1 MSTPLPPLDPVLAP
15 APERVPLGRFGRF
28 RRTLAELH
36 VRLRTEGEAP
46 ARQAAAIGVGLFIG
60 CSPFYGFHFPLCVF
74 AARVLRLSQL
84 KTYLAS
90 NVSLPFIA
98 PFLFYAEVEVGRF
111 LRGAPPLALHPAQL
125 RTMPLG
131 RFGADLAVGAL
142 AVGATLGLLG
152 ALIAYRAAVS
162 ARRHPEIEALI
173 AAASRRYLDCGMFA
187 WEFVRGKL
195 RHDPLYFGVVGRG
208 LVATVGAS
216 EAKDLKDSKDCKDEK
231 DEEGEARGV
240 VLDLGCGRGIL
251 FSLILAV
258 HEIGARPPGWL
269 PTPKGLRLIGYE
281 GRPKIAAQAKKA
293 LGDEAEISSVDLATA
308 ELPRCRV
315 ALLLDVLHYLP
326 AGAQEKL
333 LDRVAAALEP
343 GGVLL
348 LRDADAD
355 GGGRYWTTRAQERLA
370 ALARG
375 DFRQRF
381 AYRGA
386 REWRGL
392 LEARGLVTETTSLSE
407 GTPYANVLVVGR
419 KTENTALS

>member
-1 MSTPLPPLDPVLAP
+1 MSAKVPPVDPILAP
-15 APERVPLGRFGRF
+15 TPERVPLGRFGRF

-36 VRLRTEGEAP
+36 VRIRTEGESP

-60 CSPFYGFHFPLCVF
+60 CTPLYGFHFPICVF

-90 NVSLPFIA
+90 NISLPFIA
-98 PFLFYAEVEVGRF
+98 PFLIIAEVEVGRF
-111 LRGAPPLALHPAQL
+111 LRGAPPLALNPAQL

-131 RFGADLAVGAL
+131 RFGADLGLGSLVVGAI
-142 AVGATLGLLG
+142 LGLLG
-152 ALIAYRAAVS
+152 ALIAYRAALS

-173 AAASRRYLDCGMFA
+173 AAASRRYLDCGMFP

-208 LVATVGAS
+208 LVATES
-216 EAKDLKDSKDCKDEK
+216 DEP
-231 DEEGEARGV
+231 GV
-240 VLDLGCGRGIL
+240 ILDLGCGRGIL

-258 HEIGARPPGWL
+258 HEIGARPPDWQ

-281 GRPKIAAQAKKA
+281 GRGKIAAQAQKA
-293 LGDEAEISSVDLATA
+293 LGDEAEISTADLSTA
-308 ELPRCRV
+308 ELPRCRM

-326 AGAQEKL
+326 AQAQENL

-348 LRDADAD
+348 LRDADAE
-355 GGGRYWTTRAQERLA
+355 GGGRYWATRLQERLA

-381 AYRGA
+381 HYRSA
-386 REWRGL
+386 REWRRL
-392 LEARGLVTETTSLSE
+392 LEARGLATETSPLSE

-419 KTENTALS
+419 KG

>member
-1 MSTPLPPLDPVLAP
+1 MSAPVPPLDPVLTP

-90 NVSLPFIA
+90 NISLPFIA

-125 RTMPLG
+125 RSMPLG
-131 RFGADLAVGAL
+131 RFGADLLLGAL
-142 AVGATLGLLG
+142 AVGITLGLLG

-173 AAASRRYLDCGMFA
+173 AAASRRYLDCGMFP

-208 LVATVGAS
+208 LAATEVKGI
-216 EAKDLKDSKDCKDEK
+216 EDEK
-231 DEEGEARGV
+231 DDDPERGV

-258 HEIGARPPGWL
+258 HEIGARPPGWE
-269 PTPKGLRLIGYE
+269 PTPRGLRLIGFE
-281 GRPKIAAQAKKA
+281 GRGKIAAQAKKA
-293 LGDEAEISSVDLATA
+293 LGDEAEISNADLATA

-326 AGAQEKL
+326 AAAQENL

-343 GGVLL
+343 GGTLL

-355 GGGRYWTTRAQERLA
+355 GGGRFWATRVQERLA
-370 ALARG
+370 ALARN

-381 AYRGA
+381 RYRSA
-386 REWRGL
+386 REWRGM
-392 LEARGLVTETTSLSE
+392 LEARGLTTETAPLSE

-419 KTENTALS
+419 KAAG

>member
-1 MSTPLPPLDPVLAP
+1 MSDPVLAP
-15 APERVPLGRFGRF
+15 SPERVPLGRFGRF

-125 RTMPLG
+125 KDIPLG
-131 RFGADLAVGAL
+131 RFGADLLLGAL
-142 AVGATLGLLG
+142 AVGTTLGLLG

-173 AAASRRYLDCGMFA
+173 AAASKRYLDCGMFA

-216 EAKDLKDSKDCKDEK
+216 TPKDLKDFKDSKDGK
-231 DEEGEARGV
+231 GEDGERGV

-269 PTPKGLRLIGYE
+269 PTPQGLRLIGFE
-281 GRPKIAAQAKKA
+281 GRPKIASQAQKA
-293 LGDEAEISSVDLATA
+293 LGGEAEIFTDDLASA

-326 AGAQEKL
+326 ASAQENL

-348 LRDADAD
+348 LRDADAEAR
-355 GGGRYWTTRAQERLA
+355 GRYWATRVQERLA
-370 ALARG
+370 ALVRG

-381 AYRGA
+381 RYRSA
-386 REWRGL
+386 REWRGM
-392 LEARGLVTETTSLSE
+392 LEARGLVTDTAPLSE

-419 KTENTALS
+419 KV

>member
-1 MSTPLPPLDPVLAP
+1 MSDPVLASP
-15 APERVPLGRFGRF
+15 PERVPLGRFGRF

-131 RFGADLAVGAL
+131 RFGADLLLGAL
-142 AVGATLGLLG
+142 AVGATLGLVG

-173 AAASRRYLDCGMFA
+173 GAASRRYLDCGMFA

-208 LVATVGAS
+208 LVANGS
-216 EAKDLKDSKDCKDEK
+216 DEP
-231 DEEGEARGV
+231 GSI
-240 VLDLGCGRGIL
+240 LDLGCGRGIL

-269 PTPKGLRLIGYE
+269 PTPKGLRLIGFE

-293 LGDEAEISSVDLATA
+293 LGDEAEISTANLATV

-326 AGAQEKL
+326 AAAQENL
-333 LDRVAAALEP
+333 LDRVVGALEP

-348 LRDADAD
+348 LRDADAE
-355 GGGRYWTTRAQERLA
+355 GGGSYWATRVQERLA

-375 DFRQRF
+375 DFSQRF
-381 AYRGA
+381 AYRSA
-386 REWRGL
+386 REWRRL
-392 LEARGLVTETTSLSE
+392 LEARGLATETTPLSE

-419 KTENTALS
+419 NAATKSSPAP

>member
-1 MSTPLPPLDPVLAP
+1 MSAPLPPLDPALAAP
-15 APERVPLGRFGRF
+15 PERVPLGRIGRF

-98 PFLFYAEVEVGRF
+98 PFLFYAEIEVGRF

-131 RFGADLAVGAL
+131 RFGADL
-142 AVGATLGLLG
+142 LLG
-152 ALIAYRAAVS
+152 ALVVGTVLGLAGAFIAYRSAIS
-162 ARRHPEIEALI
+162 ARRHPELEALI
-173 AAASRRYLDCGMFA
+173 DTASRRYLDCGMFA

-208 LVATVGAS
+208 LAAEGS
-216 EAKDLKDSKDCKDEK
+216 DDEH
-231 DEEGEARGV
+231 GV

-258 HEIGARPPGWL
+258 HEIGARPPEWL
-269 PTPKGLRLIGYE
+269 PTPHGLRLIGFE

-293 LGDEAEISSVDLATA
+293 LGEKAEISTVDLATA

-326 AGAQEKL
+326 AEVQENL
-333 LDRVAAALEP
+333 LDRAAGALEP

-348 LRDADAD
+348 LRDADAE
-355 GGGRYWTTRAQERLA
+355 GGGRFIATRLQERIG

-381 AYRGA
+381 HYRSA
-386 REWRGL
+386 EAWRRL
-392 LEARGLVTETTSLSE
+392 LEARGLATETAPLSE

-419 KTENTALS
+419 KG

>member
-1 MSTPLPPLDPVLAP
+1 MSAKVPPVEPILAP
-15 APERVPLGRFGRF
+15 APARVPLGRFGRF

-36 VRLRTEGEAP
+36 VRLRTEGESP
-46 ARQAAAIGVGLFIG
+46 PRQAAAIGVGLFIG
-60 CSPFYGFHFPLCVF
+60 CTPLYGFHFPLCVL

-98 PFLFYAEVEVGRF
+98 PFLVIAELEVGRF
-111 LRGAPPLALHPAQL
+111 LRGAPPLALHPSQL

-131 RFGADLAVGAL
+131 QFGADLALGSVVVGT
-142 AVGATLGLLG
+142 VLGLLG
-152 ALIAYRAAVS
+152 ALIAYRAALL
-162 ARRHPEIEALI
+162 ARHHPEIEALI
-173 AAASRRYLDCGMFA
+173 DTASRRYLDCGMFA

-208 LVATVGAS
+208 LVATVEAD
-216 EAKDLKDSKDCKDEK
+216 EAKDLKG
-231 DEEGEARGV
+231 EEAERGV

-281 GRPKIAAQAKKA
+281 GRPKIAEQAQKA
-293 LGDEAEISSVDLATA
+293 LGDHAEISTADLSTA
-308 ELPRCRV
+308 ELPRCRM

-326 AGAQEKL
+326 AQAQEDL

-348 LRDADAD
+348 LRDADAE
-355 GGGRYWTTRAQERLA
+355 GGGRYWATRAQERLA

-381 AYRGA
+381 HYRSA
-386 REWRGL
+386 REWRRL
-392 LEARGLVTETTSLSE
+392 LEARGLVTETAPLSE

-419 KTENTALS
+419 KAAD

>member
-1 MSTPLPPLDPVLAP
+1 MSAPPISPPL
-15 APERVPLGRFGRF
+15 PERVPLGRLGRF

-46 ARQAAAIGVGLFIG
+46 PRQAAAIGVGLFIG

-125 RTMPLG
+125 KTMPLG
-131 RFGADLAVGAL
+131 LFGADLLLGALVVGAS
-142 AVGATLGLLG
+142 LGLLG

-173 AAASRRYLDCGMFA
+173 DAASRRYLDCGMFA

-195 RHDPLYFGVVGRG
+195 RHDPLYFGVVERG

-216 EAKDLKDSKDCKDEK
+216 TPKDLKDGKDRKDEQG
-231 DEEGEARGV
+231 EEGEEGERGV

-269 PTPKGLRLIGYE
+269 PTPQGLRLIGFE

-293 LGDEAEISSVDLATA
+293 LGDEAEISTVDLATA
-308 ELPRCRV
+308 ELPRSRV

-326 AGAQEKL
+326 AAAQENL
-333 LDRVAAALEP
+333 LDRVAGALEI

-348 LRDADAD
+348 LRDADAE
-355 GGGRYWTTRAQERLA
+355 GGGRYWATRVQERLA

-381 AYRGA
+381 RYRSA
-386 REWRGL
+386 REWRRL
-392 LEARGLVTETTSLSE
+392 LEARGLVTETAPLSE

-419 KTENTALS
+419 KS